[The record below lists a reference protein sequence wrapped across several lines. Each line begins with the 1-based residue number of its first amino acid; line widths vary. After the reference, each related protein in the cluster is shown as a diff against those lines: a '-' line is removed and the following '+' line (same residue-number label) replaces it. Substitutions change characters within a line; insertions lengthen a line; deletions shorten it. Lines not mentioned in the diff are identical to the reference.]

1 MTPTMARGAEAYY
14 QTHVQSRSPLELV
27 VMLYDGALRFCE
39 QAAEAMDG
47 GDMTAK
53 GIAMSKAFAILS
65 ELQSTLN
72 VKDGGDVARQL
83 DALYAHMTDRLVD
96 ANIQRSS
103 APIRD
108 VIKLLQPLRDAWAQ
122 VAAPVAGGDA
132 GRLTA

>member
-39 QAAEAMDG
+39 QAADAMDN
-47 GDMTAK
+47 GDMATK
-53 GIAMSKAFAILS
+53 AMALSRAFAILA
-65 ELQSTLN
+65 ELQNTLN

-83 DALYAHMTDRLVD
+83 DALYLHMNDRLVD

-103 APIRD
+103 APIRE
-108 VIKLLQPLRDAWAQ
+108 VIQLLAPLRDAWSQ
-122 VAAPVAGGDA
+122 VATPAA
-132 GRLTA
+132 